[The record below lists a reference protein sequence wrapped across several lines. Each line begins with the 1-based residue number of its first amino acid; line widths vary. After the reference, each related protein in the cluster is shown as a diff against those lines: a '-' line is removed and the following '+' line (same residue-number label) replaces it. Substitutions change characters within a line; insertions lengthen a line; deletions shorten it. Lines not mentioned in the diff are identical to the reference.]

1 MSEVDELKLENKKLI
16 KLVRKKENTNNRL
29 KKSKKKLVK
38 TLQKFRT
45 LYNSPDITNE
55 EILVAIGNWIGNC
68 DLTRIRKEVD
78 D

>member
-1 MSEVDELKLENKKLI
+1 MSEIDELKLENKKLI

-29 KKSKKKLVK
+29 KKSRKKLVK

-45 LYNSPDITNE
+45 LYNSSDITNE
-55 EILVAIGNWIGNC
+55 EILIIIGNWIGNC
-68 DLTRIRKEVD
+68 DLTRVRKEVD